1 MLTPNRKRRILIER
15 GINHP
20 QQKPNSS
27 RQSREKWTCTMN
39 APTKKPAMLRVSLG
53 EDVAKISMTAE
64 QANAV
69 SEISADIRALNLQKV
84 SIKIQVLNDS
94 LAVNGSSFRIPLTDT
109 FRDAKGK
116 YFSEVGRI
124 KKVRTFT
131 PTPEAIATL
140 AA

>member
-1 MLTPNRKRRILIER
+1 M
-15 GINHP
+15 
-20 QQKPNSS
+20 
-27 RQSREKWTCTMN
+27 CTMN

-64 QANAV
+64 QAHAV
-69 SEISADIRALNLQKV
+69 SEISADIRALNMQKV

-94 LAVNGSSFRIPLTDT
+94 LSVNGSAFRIPLTDDFKT
-109 FRDAKGK
+109 AKGK

-124 KKVRTFT
+124 KKVHDFI